1 MHPLAIPPENEKYSY
16 EESRAIQIYPV
27 NTARME
33 ILRFNTAFE
42 SFNPQSNSIL
52 LRYSV
57 SDRIIIQSC

>member
-16 EESRAIQIYPV
+16 EEMSHVIQICPV

-42 SFNPQSNSIL
+42 SFNLPSNSIL
-52 LRYSV
+52 LHC
-57 SDRIIIQSC
+57 I

>member
-16 EESRAIQIYPV
+16 EESRAIQICPV

-42 SFNPQSNSIL
+42 SFNLPRNSIL
-52 LRYSV
+52 LRC
-57 SDRIIIQSC
+57 I